1 MQHKSNHV
9 SHSSEAQMRLQ
20 QLVDYLR
27 SNVHQVEDPRAQ
39 ALYETSAEVLLGLK
53 KAFADY
59 AKQNEAAWR

>member
-1 MQHKSNHV
+1 MTNTTHKATQIGD
-9 SHSSEAQMRLQ
+9 AQMRIQ

-27 SNVHQVEDPRAQ
+27 GSVQQAEDPRAQ
-39 ALYETSAEVLLGLK
+39 ALFETSAEVLLGLK

>member
-1 MQHKSNHV
+1 MQHKSNHAI
-9 SHSSEAQMRLQ
+9 HTSEAQMRLQ

-27 SNVHQVEDPRAQ
+27 GNVHQVEDPKAQ

-59 AKQNEAAWR
+59 AKQGEAAWR